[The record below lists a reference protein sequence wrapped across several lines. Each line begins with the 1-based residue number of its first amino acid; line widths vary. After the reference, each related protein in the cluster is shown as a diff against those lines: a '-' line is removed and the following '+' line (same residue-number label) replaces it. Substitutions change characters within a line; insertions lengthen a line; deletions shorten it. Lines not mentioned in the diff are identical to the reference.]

1 MNEQPQEQPQEP
13 PRVSVQSDGRIE
25 IETPDL
31 VLVLEADGGLLSVL
45 VFAAPRDVLLGVL
58 HVGRDGVEVARTGQW
73 RGTMVEWAG

>member
-1 MNEQPQEQPQEP
+1 MNEQPQEPLY
-13 PRVSVQSDGRIE
+13 VSVQSDGRIE

-45 VFAAPRDVLLGVL
+45 VFAVPRDVLLGVL
-58 HVGRDGVEVARTGQW
+58 RIGRDGVEVARTGEW

>member
-1 MNEQPQEQPQEP
+1 MNEQPQEQEP

-45 VFAAPRDVLLGVL
+45 VFAAPRDVLLGQL
-58 HVGRDGVEVARTGQW
+58 AISRDGVEAAQSGRL
-73 RGTMVEWAG
+73 RGVYVEWAR

>member
-31 VLVLEADGGLLSVL
+31 VLALEPDEGLLSVL
-45 VFAAPRDVLLGVL
+45 VFAPPRDVLLGVL
-58 HVGRDGVEVARTGQW
+58 RIGRDGVEVVRTGEW
-73 RGTMVEWAG
+73 RGTMVEWTG

>member
-31 VLVLEADGGLLSVL
+31 VLVLEADEGLLSVL
-45 VFAAPRDVLLGVL
+45 VFAAPRDVLLGL
-58 HVGRDGVEVARTGQW
+58 LRIGRGGVEVARTGEW
-73 RGTMVEWAG
+73 RGAMVEWEG

>member
-1 MNEQPQEQPQEP
+1 MNEQPQEQE

-58 HVGRDGVEVARTGQW
+58 RIGRDGVEVVRTGEW
-73 RGTMVEWAG
+73 RGTLVEWTG